1 MGLRKALAVVAAV
14 IMAAAAVALLTTQS
28 GRPPMGTPAKSGP
41 NAPTGSPAS
50 VGLTAPIYVVGPQQ
64 LVRRLVAVGVPQ
76 SLIRSVDVSNLSLV
90 PPGSAVVVD
99 WGYLLGHLGGK
110 ALVVEPLLKGGD
122 LVVVAVPSP
131 DEAPAAFNALA
142 VAWARAYGS
151 KFAMYPASAGG
162 FYAAAFGDGHH
173 LIFTAGYNATA
184 IPAFLKLYEDVKSA
198 WARALRNS
206 QASFDIHLQ
215 SSSGAS
221 TEDPCYAYAKQYNSY
236 GVAFDFTPDYDG
248 QPRLA
253 YSDVNGSLYYDT
265 CVFVYNQPATPSGS
279 PPYYG
284 INPAVWL
291 AYTPTGATINN
302 YGGIQ
307 YFIGTVDHESG
318 WNDYNNGFDQYI
330 GIPINSYTEYVAGA
344 SPQSTS
350 NYQSSFSVTFDFGAG
365 PNIITYTYSESP
377 SSVQITQENTDGP
390 YLVAFNNTWYFFF
403 GGPQGAGQAYQV
415 AYTEQ
420 QTAWV
425 LPQGLNSAQNAAL
438 YEEFGVNL
446 LTSAQW
452 LYNCYDQ
459 YNYEYIWTDF
469 VWALEYLAPGFS
481 YQYTTINW
489 QYPYYISGVSASS
502 QTVYVGCVGP

>member
-1 MGLRKALAVVAAV
+1 MGLQKALAVVAAV
-14 IMAAAAVALLTTQS
+14 IIAVAAVALLTTQS

-50 VGLTAPIYVVGPQQ
+50 VGLNAPIYVVGPQQ

-76 SLIRSVDVSNLSLV
+76 SLTRSVDVSNLSLV

-99 WGYLLGHLGGK
+99 WGYLLGHLGGN
-110 ALVVEPLLKGGD
+110 ALVVGSLEPLLKGGD
-122 LVVVAVPSP
+122 LVVIAVPSP
-131 DEAPAAFNALA
+131 DKAPAAFNALA

-198 WARALRNS
+198 
-206 QASFDIHLQ
+206 
-215 SSSGAS
+215 
-221 TEDPCYAYAKQYNSY
+221 
-236 GVAFDFTPDYDG
+236 
-248 QPRLA
+248 
-253 YSDVNGSLYYDT
+253 
-265 CVFVYNQPATPSGS
+265 TPSGS

-291 AYTPTGATINN
+291 AYIPTSAMINN

-318 WNDYNNGFDQYI
+318 WNDYKNGSDQRLGI

-350 NYQSSFSVTFDFGAG
+350 NYQSSFSVTFNVGAEPSIG
-365 PNIITYTYSESP
+365 FTYTYSESP
-377 SSVQITQENTDGP
+377 SSVQITQENTGEP
-390 YLVAFNNTWYFFF
+390 YLVAFNNTWYFYFS
-403 GGPQGAGQAYQV
+403 GPQSAGQAYQV

-446 LTSAQW
+446 LTLAQW

-459 YNYEYIWTDF
+459 FNYEYIWTDF
-469 VWALEYLAPGFS
+469 VWVLEYLAPGFS
-481 YQYTTINW
+481 YQNTKINW

-502 QTVYVGCVGP
+502 QTVYVGCVIP